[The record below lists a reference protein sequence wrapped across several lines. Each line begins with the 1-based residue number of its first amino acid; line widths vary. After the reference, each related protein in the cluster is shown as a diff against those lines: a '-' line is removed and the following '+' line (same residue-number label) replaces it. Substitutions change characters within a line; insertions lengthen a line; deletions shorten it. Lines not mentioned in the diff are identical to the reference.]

1 VDLVGCVE
9 TIRRHVPAAMVV
21 YAFGSV
27 ATGEDMRDSDVDLA
41 VLASRP
47 IDSVERWTLQETLAS
62 EVHRSVDLVDLRR
75 ASTVMRAQVI
85 ANGRVLWE
93 ADPDARARFEA
104 TAFSAYARLN
114 EERRGILEDVR
125 SRGTVHG

>member
-1 VDLVGCVE
+1 VDLAACVE
-9 TIRRHVPAAMVV
+9 TIRRHVPGARVV

-27 ATGEDMRDSDVDLA
+27 ASGEDTPHSDVDLA

-47 IDSVERWTLQETLAS
+47 LDSVERWTLQETLAS
-62 EVHRSVDLVDLRR
+62 ELHRSVDLVDLRR

-85 ANGRVLWE
+85 AHGNVLWE
-93 ADPDARARFEA
+93 ADPVARARFEA

-125 SRGTVHG
+125 ARGTVHG